1 MKPLFKALSLVAAL
15 ACVPLIAYAASTT
28 YTDAIKSSDGGPVSL
43 PAGATVT
50 STGTLTVAGPLVSTG
65 TVSFTGA
72 VGFTGATYSGAV
84 GFTGTGGMTA
94 PTGANG
100 TVYSSSAALTL
111 TAGTNVAA
119 VVTPVTLEYF
129 RIGKQVCAY
138 GQVSI
143 DPTSA
148 TTASVFTLSLP
159 VVPTANFSGTSK
171 LSGQAGILG
180 GAVGSCLAT
189 DSAKTATCN
198 YISGGTAVEL
208 VPVNFCYSATG
219 A

>member
-1 MKPLFKALSLVAAL
+1 MSALIKCLWLSIAL
-15 ACVPLIAYAASTT
+15 ALIPLIAHAESTT
-28 YTDAIKSSDGGPVSL
+28 YTDNIKSSEGGPVTF
-43 PAGATVT
+43 PAGATVS
-50 STGTLTVAGPLVSTG
+50 STGTLTVAGPMTVTG
-65 TVSFTGA
+65 VLTA
-72 VGFTGATYSGAV
+72 SGTTNV
-84 GFTGTGGMTA
+84 ITA
-94 PTGANG
+94 PTTALG

-143 DPTSA
+143 DPTSGS
-148 TTASVFTLSLP
+148 TASVFTLSLP

-171 LSGQAGILG
+171 LSGHAGILG

-189 DSAKTATCN
+189 DGAKTATCN

-208 VPVNFCYSATG
+208 VPVEFCYSATG